1 MTETALGVIFLLI
14 TISLLVVAH
23 EFGHYAVA
31 RLFGMRVEDFSLF
44 FGPVIARL
52 GRKGDTVFHL
62 RAIPFGGFV
71 RIAGMEPE
79 DVAAGMPILKRLADL
94 RNAPDAGAFDRLLR
108 QLARDS
114 LTKIE
119 PSEVR
124 ETVRSALLD
133 AIGTDYRLTTEGLL
147 ALKEM
152 RASEGLTESEGRL
165 LDLVIG
171 ADARRADDGLFI
183 SKPAHQRAAVIL
195 AGPIASLLFG
205 YLVFCIV
212 GMTAGLPAPDSRT
225 TNQVAEV
232 MRGGEA
238 HRVGIRVGDWI
249 TAIDGKPVRSGKE
262 LVDTIHKRIG
272 VPTRLTVR
280 RGNHTF
286 DVQVVP
292 KAREF
297 TDEKGR
303 KVRWGMIGIAAN
315 VELRRIGVVESVRV
329 GTLTTY
335 AVLVH
340 LLDTLRDKEKA
351 RESVGGP
358 VAMSKMAIE
367 VQRLGLGPMMLLA
380 AQFSLSLFVLNLL
393 PVPVLDGGQLLLLAV
408 EVVRRRKLSPREV
421 YGAYAV
427 GVGLL
432 ALLILAVTYNDILRL
447 LRG

>member
-1 MTETALGVIFLLI
+1 MTETALGIVFLLI
-14 TISLLVVAH
+14 TISLLVLAH
-23 EFGHYAVA
+23 EFGHYAAA
-31 RLFGMRVEDFSLF
+31 RLVGMRVEDFSLF
-44 FGPVIARL
+44 FGPVVARL
-52 GRKGDTVFHL
+52 GRKGDTVFNL

-79 DVAAGMPILKRLADL
+79 DVAAGMPILRRLTEL
-94 RNAPDAGAFDRLLR
+94 QSQPDNQALDRFIR

-119 PSEVR
+119 PSEVG
-124 ETVRSALLD
+124 EAVRSAI
-133 AIGTDYRLTTEGLL
+133 IGAVGSDYRLTTEGLL
-147 ALKEM
+147 TLREM
-152 RASEGLTESEGRL
+152 RAAQPRTESETKL
-165 LDLVIG
+165 LELVMN
-171 ADARRADDGLFI
+171 ADARKADDGLFI
-183 SKPAHQRAAVIL
+183 SKPVHQRAAVIL
-195 AGPIASLLFG
+195 AGPIASLVFG
-205 YLVFCIV
+205 YIVFCIV

-232 MRGGEA
+232 MPGGEA
-238 HRVGIRVGDWI
+238 HRAGIRVGDWI
-249 TAIDGKPVRSGKE
+249 IAIDGKPVRSGRQ
-262 LVDTIHKRIG
+262 LVDTIHRRTG
-272 VPTRLTVR
+272 VATTLTVR
-280 RGNHTF
+280 RGSRTF
-286 DVQVVP
+286 EVVVVP
-292 KAREF
+292 KPRVF

-315 VELRRIGVVESVRV
+315 VELRRIGVAESIRV
-329 GTLTTY
+329 GTITTY
-335 AVLVH
+335 AVLAH
-340 LLDTLRDKEKA
+340 LLDTLRDQKKA
-351 RESVGGP
+351 RDSVGGP

-432 ALLILAVTYNDILRL
+432 ALLILAVTYNDIVKLIH
-447 LRG
+447 G